1 MSVYS
6 PTITQSATP
15 FIQVTTSDLT
25 PYSEIQQ
32 TQGTIMYEATNLYYK
47 ANSIEQ
53 INAPITVS
61 AYDSDGKLNNYK
73 QINVAD
79 PNQYQPSKNI
89 DLSKESIIFDG
100 RIKIDIKLFP
110 QESVNLYFDTV
121 QLESSDFLREG
132 KEFFSKDFME
142 TYGFFD
148 DYNEEIGEDIKKAND
163 GLNNSL
169 NEVDCE

>member
-100 RIKIDIKLFP
+100 RIKIDIKLF
-110 QESVNLYFDTV
+110 NRL
-121 QLESSDFLREG
+121 
-132 KEFFSKDFME
+132 
-142 TYGFFD
+142 
-148 DYNEEIGEDIKKAND
+148 
-163 GLNNSL
+163 
-169 NEVDCE
+169 